1 MRKYINKRNIVR
13 AIGVLLIVFLAGFY
27 IFKNIAKEDN
37 KISNE
42 NVDDH
47 YNIDEHYNID
57 QNDENVDT
65 NTYIRSNLEYVV
77 EEASYSE
84 IINEEDAKYI
94 KEYLEDDNY
103 SNKYSLFKVKFKV
116 TNLWTSTR
124 EMSLNTNDIIL
135 TYADGSKVHK
145 EVFGIDYSQNS
156 GKELFLFKLEP
167 NESIEASL
175 FYIVEKEDVDNLSR
189 LEVEIN
195 PNGLN
200 SEAMPGGSDVNDY
213 IAYVNLSKFISLENQ
228 N

>member
-1 MRKYINKRNIVR
+1 MRKYINKRNIIRV
-13 AIGVLLIVFLAGFY
+13 IGVLLIVILAGFY

-42 NVDDH
+42 NV
-47 YNIDEHYNID
+47 DEHYNID

-124 EMSLNTNDIIL
+124 EITLNTNDIIL
-135 TYADGSKVHK
+135 TYADGSKAHK
-145 EVFGIDYSQNS
+145 EAFGIDYSQNS

-175 FYIVEKEDVDNLSR
+175 FYIVEKEEADNLSR

-200 SEAMPGGSDVNDY
+200 SDAMSGGSDVNDY

>member
-1 MRKYINKRNIVR
+1 M
-13 AIGVLLIVFLAGFY
+13 
-27 IFKNIAKEDN
+27 
-37 KISNE
+37 
-42 NVDDH
+42 
-47 YNIDEHYNID
+47 
-57 QNDENVDT
+57 
-65 NTYIRSNLEYVV
+65 
-77 EEASYSE
+77 
-84 IINEEDAKYI
+84 
-94 KEYLEDDNY
+94 
-103 SNKYSLFKVKFKV
+103 KFKV

-124 EMSLNTNDIIL
+124 EISLNTNDIIL

-175 FYIVEKEDVDNLSR
+175 FYIVEKEDIDNLSR